1 MPQHVYLL
9 VITTVVLGAAGIILW
24 HLQGRNRPTERLIVQ
39 IICFLGMSLTIHLAN
54 VVPFRFEA
62 PHFDENSALLVS
74 AKVLWWIHLSWAT
87 IGFVRIYIVLEH
99 RPREARL
106 VQDLLVAMVYLGVL
120 LSILAFVFGVPIATL
135 LATSGVVAII
145 LGLALQNT
153 LGDVFSG
160 VALTLGRT
168 YAIGDWIL
176 LGDGSEGRVIASNWR
191 STYLLTSANNVVVLP
206 NSVLAKQSLTN
217 VSKPDETHQI
227 VLPINIVPNR
237 LPHLVLAVMQEVVK
251 GSNTIVQNPPPIV
264 SLVGINGAAIEIQLL
279 FQVRSPSQR
288 VSARNE
294 VVDLVYRHCIANN
307 ISLSLPPATQA
318 VQDISP
324 KKDIQ
329 AVDSLLE
336 ASTEFSHLKPEERD
350 RLLAS
355 AVWKSYEA
363 GEKLANR
370 FALIGTGVVEVRGSD
385 DESIRLAAGDS
396 IGTLEPQDQLARNT
410 EAQAITRVTVYE
422 IDRTSISSSPP
433 QVQASLWPLKGS
445 TD

>member
-329 AVDSLLE
+329 PVDSLLE